1 MIRINLLDYREE
13 LERVA
18 VQKKTVV
25 CLGIVSGFIL
35 LILVVWVQKQG
46 QIMTMQEEALAVQE
60 KVNALEP
67 QVRVIRKMKVRKRRA
82 DQIIKGIEK
91 LRKDQTSPSKMLEDL
106 SGKIP
111 KDLWLDAI
119 RQVDKKYLKSK
130 NIKIVFEEGSQEII
144 VIEGTALKESVILE
158 YSQYLQR
165 IEYFKS
171 VVMYKIEKTFLQ
183 GDPVW
188 GFIILCHKKAGPN
201 DKPIK
206 KKKK

>member
-165 IEYFKS
+165 IEYFKL

>member
-18 VQKKTVV
+18 IQKKAVA
-25 CLGIVSGFIL
+25 CLGVISGFIL
-35 LILVVWVQKQG
+35 LILIVWVQKQS
-46 QIMTMQEEALAVQE
+46 QIMTVQEEAMAVQE

-82 DQIIKGIEK
+82 DQIIAGIEK

-106 SGKIP
+106 SEKIP

-119 RQVDKKYLKSK
+119 RQVDKKYLKQK
-130 NIKIVFEEGSQEII
+130 NIKIVFEEGSEEII
-144 VIEGTALKESVILE
+144 VIEGMALKESVILE

-171 VVMYKIEKTFLQ
+171 VVMYKIEKTFLE

-201 DKPIK
+201 DKPK
-206 KKKK
+206 KKKKK